1 MGIAL
6 VAILIFA
13 GRPFVGS
20 LLEERKAEI
29 ENGIQD
35 AEKRLNDA
43 TRRLDKTRK
52 KVLLKTEVSE
62 TKKNLAARF
71 NKAIVNFRSKERQ
84 VFVEVKQQIILLLL
98 KRTLIRAKETFS
110 IKQRAKTLINE
121 TINKL
126 EGDLL

>member
-1 MGIAL
+1 
-6 VAILIFA
+6 
-13 GRPFVGS
+13 
-20 LLEERKAEI
+20 
-29 ENGIQD
+29 
-35 AEKRLNDA
+35 
-43 TRRLDKTRK
+43 
-52 KVLLKTEVSE
+52 LLKTEVSE

>member
-1 MGIAL
+1 MID
-6 VAILIFA
+6 
-13 GRPFVGS
+13 
-20 LLEERKAEI
+20 EI
-29 ENGIQD
+29 
-35 AEKRLNDA
+35 
-43 TRRLDKTRK
+43 KTETKTTK